1 MRTNTSDRPSVPSYV
16 HVVVMLPFAMPII
29 LTFLLILLVGDH
41 WPRDI
46 AAGSG
51 LKLVGLLCAAVT
63 ATFMWLYTVRNI
75 FDPRIRTFT
84 ALLCAVT
91 GLLGWP
97 IWSTGIL
104 PSVNGAVLAEPVVV
118 PMTLE
123 RTETTYKSKSRD
135 LYHWAW
141 LKAQNEAGIVKS
153 GRYFISE
160 DVYARYHGAEG
171 GIVEVTVAKGLLGA
185 QVVLGFD

>member
-1 MRTNTSDRPSVPSYV
+1 MRTNTFDRLSVPSYV
-16 HVVVMLPFAMPII
+16 HVVALLPFAMPII

-51 LKLVGLLCAAVT
+51 LKLAGLFCSALTAVVI
-63 ATFMWLYTVRNI
+63 WLYTVRKT
-75 FDPRIRTFT
+75 PESRVRTFT
-84 ALLCAVT
+84 ALLCTVT

-104 PSVNGAVLAEPVVV
+104 PSVNGAVLAEPVIV

-160 DVYARYHGAEG
+160 DVYARYQGTEG
-171 GIVEVTVAKGLLGA
+171 GVVEVSVAKGLLGA